1 MRFKQQTTW
10 VKHFIADSREA
21 DFSSTL
27 GRKHL
32 SPYVPPDAIRV
43 IFSSIYCLFSPDDM
57 PLDLPRHVDRKS
69 GFAHGRG
76 VSRDSQV
83 RGRSFDRYDVTAIL
97 LGAFFFGGSISI
109 QYPEAVS
116 VGYCNILKHP
126 NQSCI
131 YSGVQCYRGHSCGH
145 QFLWSLLCFWGESAR
160 ARVLVIPISSIEK
173 NNDAKRVL
181 KSSDK
186 EM

>member
-83 RGRSFDRYDVTAIL
+83 RGRS
-97 LGAFFFGGSISI
+97 GAALEASIGTTSRPFCWAHFFWGGSISI
-109 QYPEAVS
+109 QYPEAVF

-145 QFLWSLLCFWGESAR
+145 QFLWSLLCF
-160 ARVLVIPISSIEK
+160 
-173 NNDAKRVL
+173 
-181 KSSDK
+181 
-186 EM
+186 